1 MTTLLAIVFTFLVFI
16 RPQDWYE
23 PLMTVPVVM
32 IAGLFG
38 GFFALFQPNV
48 IKNKHLLLLFVFCC
62 IGFISELLN
71 FWLSGAIADFLKL
84 LTTVLLPFLIM
95 FGLAQKLSTKEM
107 VFYTVI
113 VAAMLA
119 VFNGQGQLADPNG
132 LGWAN
137 NPILNQHGEL
147 RIRYVGIF
155 NDPNDTGLLLVMA
168 IPLLFYF
175 YQCGGA
181 AKKFLA
187 LCAICYLVYGIGLT
201 NSRGAIL
208 TLISMI
214 GFYMWR
220 RYGKIVAYMGVAA
233 IVPVLL
239 LLNTGGRGFS
249 ASEESAY
256 SRLDAWYA
264 GSVMLKSSPIFG
276 VGLGNFLEHH
286 HLTAHSTYVLCWSE
300 LGITGFIVWF
310 TFLFSILFMLYKV
323 GYNDSLELREEFK
336 DDKQIVEQF
345 TRYQIMSR
353 TMLYSLLGF
362 SVAVVFLSRLTFVP
376 LYIVCAI
383 SLGTIFWLNQ
393 HSNYQIALDKKMFT
407 NLAIMSFCVLIGINI
422 GFRLLI

>member
-1 MTTLLAIVFTFLVFI
+1 MSTILAIVFTLLVFI

-23 PLMTVPVVM
+23 PLMTTPVVM
-32 IAGLFG
+32 ICGLFG
-38 GFFALFQPNV
+38 GIFALFQPNV

-62 IGFISELLN
+62 VGFISEILN
-71 FWLSGAIADFLKL
+71 FWLSGAIADFIKL
-84 LTTVLLPFLIM
+84 MTSVLLPFLIM
-95 FGLAQKLSTKEM
+95 FGLAQKLNTKEL
-107 VFYTVI
+107 VFYTI
-113 VAAMLA
+113 IIAALLA
-119 VFNGQGQLADPNG
+119 VYNGQGQLSSLEG

-155 NDPNDTGLLLVMA
+155 NDPNDTGLLFVMA

-175 YQCGGA
+175 YQGGGGF
-181 AKKFLA
+181 KKALA
-187 LCAICYLVYGIGLT
+187 LTGVAYLIYGISLT

-208 TLISMI
+208 TLIAMS

-233 IVPVLL
+233 IVPLLL

-249 ASEESAY
+249 TSEASAS

-264 GSVMLKSSPIFG
+264 GSVMLKNYPIFG
-276 VGLGNFLEHH
+276 VGLGNFVEHH

-300 LGITGFIVWF
+300 LGIVGFIIWF
-310 TFLFSILFMLYKV
+310 TFVFSIFLMLYKM
-323 GYNDSLELREEFK
+323 GYGDTLKIKDEYSDNEEIKSQFLRYK
-336 DDKQIVEQF
+336 
-345 TRYQIMSR
+345 IMSR
-353 TMLYSLLGF
+353 TMFYSLLGF

-376 LYIVCAI
+376 LYIICAL
-383 SLGTIFWLNQ
+383 SLSTVFWLNQ
-393 HSNYQIALDKKMFT
+393 HSKTQVVLDKKMFT
-407 NLAIMSFCVLIGINI
+407 TMVVTSFGVLLAINI